1 MSVSPKLYFCDHA
14 LGESLVSVSEG
25 QRLENAV
32 FTNLASRYDLR
43 YYRKK
48 SGVEIDFILD
58 GKIGVEVKSFA
69 TPSDVRR
76 LTRIGTS
83 LGLSETYV
91 ITGRFGEKIAHGIIP
106 AYTLGFLA

>member
-1 MSVSPKLYFCDHA
+1 MHLSKRYKTAYF
-14 LGESLVSVSEG
+14 
-25 QRLENAV
+25 QRP
-32 FTNLASRYDLR
+32 
-43 YYRKK
+43 

-76 LTRIGTS
+76 LARIGKS

-91 ITGRFGEKIAHGIIP
+91 ITGRFGQEITPGILP